1 MSLNLTGVLRNA
13 ERDEPTPAP
22 FLSLGRGPTQPQR
35 KNEWKKVAEII
46 KENKGWIEGDELL
59 SLMAV
64 KSITEHPAIKR

>member
-1 MSLNLTGVLRNA
+1 MDDLWGPLREAKKRRAN
-13 ERDEPTPAP
+13 PPP
-22 FLSLGRGPTQPQR
+22 LPLGRGPTQPQR